1 MLAHHFLRQRFHR
14 APRGRR
20 GHSIVEVAIAATV
33 LMSVFGAVG
42 VVTQRGARVS
52 EEGISSTT
60 VENAARRAVDRVAS
74 ELTNCQAAS
83 LPLPPASQRGASLVE
98 FQRAEGYSGGNVLL
112 SNERRLLRV
121 ASAGDP
127 DDGVDND
134 SDGLVDEGDLVLIPD
149 TSDPDSPNVV
159 IATGV
164 AEMTAG
170 EIAGNGIDDNGNGLV
185 DEPGLCFAWDNDAL
199 VVRILVTL
207 QRVGTQGQVYTRTS
221 ETTVGIRN

>member
-1 MLAHHFLRQRFHR
+1 MLAHQFLRHR
-14 APRGRR
+14 SLGAPRGRR
-20 GHSIVEVAIAATV
+20 GHSIVEVTIAATV

-83 LPLPPASQRGASLVE
+83 LPLPPASQRAANLIE
-98 FQRAEGYSGGNVLL
+98 FQRAEGYAGGNVLL

-121 ASAGDP
+121 ASPGDAN
-127 DDGVDND
+127 DGLDND

-159 IATGV
+159 LATGV

-170 EIAGNGIDDNGNGLV
+170 EIAGNSVDDNGNGLI
-185 DEPGLCFAWDNDAL
+185 DEPGVSFVWDANGL

-207 QRVGTQGQVYTRTS
+207 QRVGAQGQVYTRTS